1 MEITLKLE
9 VSERL
14 HAIAERFAAL
24 AERYLDGNAASA
36 VPSDEP
42 LSGDAY
48 PWIRPGEAHA
58 ESAEIPLESVEPA
71 DAVNPPTEDK
81 SDAQAQTSCEPEPVS
96 DAPADDSPAE
106 QEPDRPKSRR
116 GRPRKA
122 AKAEPT
128 ETTEIAPQEPEAVE
142 AVNPPTEDA
151 SDAQAQTS
159 CTPEPVSEPAG
170 QTAVAAS
177 STDAPDAPADAQ
189 DDPYN
194 GMTLLGAVQNLLDEV
209 REKGLEL
216 ADVNARVRKECSARS
231 LPFSSAACLMKAVGY
246 TQARKIVLGE

>member
-24 AERYLDGNAASA
+24 AERYMEGR
-36 VPSDEP
+36 VPPAEP
-42 LSGDAY
+42 MVGSVCL
-48 PWIRPGEAHA
+48 GETPMK
-58 ESAEIPLESVEPA
+58 SAEISPDSVESVE
-71 DAVNPPTEDK
+71 AVDSPTEDN
-81 SDAQAQTSCEPEPVS
+81 DDVQAQTSRAPDPVS
-96 DAPADDSPAE
+96 DAPTDGIPAE

-128 ETTEIAPQEPEAVE
+128 ETAEIAPQDPESVD

-151 SDAQAQTS
+151 NDAQTQAS
-159 CTPEPVSEPAG
+159 CTHESVSE
-170 QTAVAAS
+170 QTAEA
-177 STDAPDAPADAQ
+177 APDTPDAQ
-189 DDPYN
+189 SDPYN

-246 TQARKIVLGE
+246 AQARKIVLGE

>member
-24 AERYLDGNAASA
+24 AERYLDGNFPSA
-36 VPSDEP
+36 TPP
-42 LSGDAY
+42 LEESVCL
-48 PWIRPGEAHA
+48 GETPVKSAEISL
-58 ESAEIPLESVEPA
+58 ESAEPA
-71 DAVNPPTEDK
+71 EAVNPPTEDGN
-81 SDAQAQTSCEPEPVS
+81 DEQAQTSCEPTPVS
-96 DAPADDSPAE
+96 DAPADDSPE
-106 QEPDRPKSRR
+106 GQEPDRPKSRR

-128 ETTEIAPQEPEAVE
+128 ETAEIAPQESESVE

-151 SDAQAQTS
+151 NDAQAQTS
-159 CTPEPVSEPAG
+159 CVPGAVSEPVEQPAE
-170 QTAVAAS
+170 AAM
-177 STDAPDAPADAQ
+177 DAPDAQA
-189 DDPYN
+189 DPYN
-194 GMTLLGAVQNLLDEV
+194 GMTLLRAVQSLLEEV
-209 REKGLEL
+209 REKGLDL

-246 TQARKIVLGE
+246 TQARQIVLGE

>member
-24 AERYLDGNAASA
+24 AERYLDGQF
-36 VPSDEP
+36 PSTIPVEESVC
-42 LSGDAY
+42 L
-48 PWIRPGEAHA
+48 GETPVK
-58 ESAEIPLESVEPA
+58 SAEIPLESAEPA
-71 DAVNPPTEDK
+71 EAVNPPTEDK

-96 DAPADDSPAE
+96 DAPADESPAE
-106 QEPDRPKSRR
+106 RELDRPKSRR

-128 ETTEIAPQEPEAVE
+128 ETTEIAPQEHEPVE
-142 AVNPPTEDA
+142 AVNHPTEDV

-159 CTPEPVSEPAG
+159 CTPEPVSE
-170 QTAVAAS
+170 QAAEPV
-177 STDAPDAPADAQ
+177 TDTPDEQA
-189 DDPYN
+189 DPYN
-194 GMTLLGAVQNLLDEV
+194 GMTLLGAVQSLLDEV
-209 REKGLEL
+209 RDKGLEL

-246 TQARKIVLGE
+246 AQARKIVLGE

>member
-24 AERYLDGNAASA
+24 AERYLDGDVAFAAPTEES
-36 VPSDEP
+36 VC
-42 LSGDAY
+42 L
-48 PWIRPGEAHA
+48 GETPVK
-58 ESAEIPLESVEPA
+58 SAEIPLENAEVV
-71 DAVNPPTEDK
+71 DAVNPPTEGDN
-81 SDAQAQTSCEPEPVS
+81 DAQTQSSCVPEPDPLGIVGEEV
-96 DAPADDSPAE
+96 APE

-122 AKAEPT
+122 ATKAEPT
-128 ETTEIAPQEPEAVE
+128 ETAEIAPQEPEPVE
-142 AVNPPTEDA
+142 AVNPPTEDTN
-151 SDAQAQTS
+151 DAQAQAS
-159 CTPEPVSEPAG
+159 CTPEPVSE
-170 QTAVAAS
+170 QAAEPV
-177 STDAPDAPADAQ
+177 TDTPDEQA
-189 DDPYN
+189 DPYN
-194 GMTLLGAVQNLLDEV
+194 GMTLLGAVQSLLDEV

-246 TQARKIVLGE
+246 AQARKIVLGE

>member
-24 AERYLDGNAASA
+24 AERYIGGNW
-36 VPSDEP
+36 PSTIP
-42 LSGDAY
+42 LEESVC
-48 PWIRPGEAHA
+48 PGEAHT
-58 ESAEIPLESVEPA
+58 ESAEITPESVEPA
-71 DAVNPPTEDK
+71 DVVNPPTEETNDV
-81 SDAQAQTSCEPEPVS
+81 QAQTSCVPGPVS
-96 DAPADDSPAE
+96 DAPADDGPV

-122 AKAEPT
+122 AAEPT
-128 ETTEIAPQEPEAVE
+128 ETAEIAPREPEAVE

-151 SDAQAQTS
+151 SDAQTQTS
-159 CTPEPVSEPAG
+159 CVPGPISEPVE
-170 QTAVAAS
+170 QTVEAVS
-177 STDAPDAPADAQ
+177 DAPDAQ

-246 TQARKIVLGE
+246 AQARKIVLGE

>member
-24 AERYLDGNAASA
+24 VERYLDDR
-36 VPSDEP
+36 VPPAEP
-42 LSGDAY
+42 AEESVCT
-48 PWIRPGEAHA
+48 GEAHVK
-58 ESAEIPLESVEPA
+58 SAEISLENAEFPE
-71 DAVNPPTEDK
+71 AVNTPTEDA
-81 SDAQAQTSCEPEPVS
+81 DNAQAQTSFVPDPDPLGIVGEEV
-96 DAPADDSPAE
+96 AREA
-106 QEPDRPKSRR
+106 DRPKSRR

-128 ETTEIAPQEPEAVE
+128 EAAEIAPQTSEPVE
-142 AVNPPTEDA
+142 AINPPTDGGN
-151 SDAQAQTS
+151 DTQAQTS
-159 CTPEPVSEPAG
+159 CAPEPVSEPVSE
-170 QTAVAAS
+170 QTAVAAVDTS
-177 STDAPDAPADAQ
+177 DAQ
-189 DDPYN
+189 SDPYN
-194 GMTLLGAVQNLLDEV
+194 GMTLLGAVQSLLDEV

-246 TQARKIVLGE
+246 AQARKIVLGE